1 MKSRFF
7 PLSVCLALMIS
18 STLTV
23 FAQDLTLVGS
33 FTYIS
38 RVKNA
43 QDQLQY
49 AHPQWISNESQL
61 FLASFG
67 SDLIG
72 DQKVLN
78 SITVERHDIKGSVG
92 TYTTTDVPNII
103 NPSTDPTSWEYRYWW
118 GVLGMVG
125 FGKKNVIFQFHN
137 TTGTDE
143 YILVSYEMKAGQLVK
158 NKQVTFNSN
167 TTGDVTTSFKTAVV
181 YKEAVYVV
189 IADEVEGSVVSSI
202 ITQYDIKLNKIKKM
216 TGSPHGKELLSGP
229 ISSNTLPRGYWYEDY
244 EVVNPDETWTRFV
257 HIYKY

>member
-1 MKSRFF
+1 MKNRFF
-7 PLSVCLALMIS
+7 LFLVCLALMIS

-43 QDQLQY
+43 LDQIQY
-49 AHPQWISNESQL
+49 AHPQWINNESQL
-61 FLASFG
+61 LLASFG

-92 TYTTTDVPNII
+92 TYTTMDVPNIT
-103 NPSTDPTSWEYRYWW
+103 NPSTDPTSTAYRYWW

-125 FGKKNVIFQFHN
+125 FGKKNVVFQFHN

-143 YILVSYEMKAGQLVK
+143 YILVSYEMKAGQLVR
-158 NKQVTFNSN
+158 NGQVTFYPN
-167 TTGDVTTSFKTAVV
+167 TTGDVTTSLKRAVV

-189 IADEVEGSVVSSI
+189 IADEVGGSVVSSI

-216 TGSPHGKELLSGP
+216 TGSPHGKDLLSGP

-244 EVVNPDETWTRFV
+244 EVVNPDETWTRFI